1 MEISLEKSA
10 FLLVAYV
17 VVELQADCLFIV
29 EELVSTRL
37 APPVITSVSSEYTMQ
52 GLSLLPTEN
61 IYEFAAKLLF
71 FAVRWARSIHSFLQ
85 VSSNQVPTF
94 VEPFNLLFFLNK
106 IKQHKIT

>member
-1 MEISLEKSA
+1 M
-10 FLLVAYV
+10 
-17 VVELQADCLFIV
+17 DCLFVV

-52 GLSLLPTEN
+52 SLSLLPTEN

-85 VSSNQVPTF
+85 VSSNQILSFVKLFSTF
-94 VEPFNLLFFLNK
+94 PFVK
-106 IKQHKIT
+106 IKQNNIK

>member
-1 MEISLEKSA
+1 MCKTEVAFRLSHVSSEIQTV
-10 FLLVAYV
+10 FLLSFVA
-17 VVELQADCLFIV
+17 

-37 APPVITSVSSEYTMQ
+37 APPVITSVPSEYTVQ

-85 VSSNQVPTF
+85 VSRSRISS
-94 VEPFNLLFFLNK
+94 LLR
-106 IKQHKIT
+106 IG